1 LDGGVAS
8 IVAKGV
14 PIRWRHPEKLCR
26 QALSLWERQ
35 VFAGGGKFLPV
46 WVRERLSVE
55 FFAQVGRLLD
65 PAALVIVFGGASVAA
80 LLRGGRAALG
90 PAFAA
95 LRPFFTANPEADAL
109 AALVAVGKVEKIA
122 ETKGIVCADRVATA
136 GRFLR
141 QAMRKLAE
149 AGNSETFTRWAA
161 ESLDAR
167 ARRHAANVVFWRDL
181 ADAAPAM
188 GMCAT
193 VLGLVR
199 MFAHMT
205 DPALIGAP
213 MATALVATLWGILL
227 ANLIAGPVADRLER
241 LSEAELAWQR
251 RTLDHFC
258 ALARAELD
266 HARGLRRTLE
276 KNYGERSYGT

>member
-1 LDGGVAS
+1 M
-8 IVAKGV
+8 
-14 PIRWRHPEKLCR
+14 
-26 QALSLWERQ
+26 
-35 VFAGGGKFLPV
+35 
-46 WVRERLSVE
+46 E
-55 FFAQVGRLLD
+55 FFAQIGRLLD
-65 PAALVIVFGGASVAA
+65 PVALVIVFGGASVSA
-80 LLRGGRAALG
+80 LLRGGRAAFG

-95 LRPFFTANPEADAL
+95 LRPFFTADPEADAL
-109 AALVAVGKVEKIA
+109 AAIVAVGKVERIA

-136 GRFLR
+136 GFLR
-141 QAMRKLAE
+141 EAIRKLAE
-149 AGNSETFTRWAA
+149 AHDSEAFTRWTR
-161 ESLDAR
+161 ESLEAR
-167 ARRHAANVVFWRDL
+167 ARRHAANATFWRDL

-251 RTLDHFC
+251 RTLEQFS

-266 HARGLRRTLE
+266 HAQGLQRVL
-276 KNYGERSYGT
+276 KRSYGT